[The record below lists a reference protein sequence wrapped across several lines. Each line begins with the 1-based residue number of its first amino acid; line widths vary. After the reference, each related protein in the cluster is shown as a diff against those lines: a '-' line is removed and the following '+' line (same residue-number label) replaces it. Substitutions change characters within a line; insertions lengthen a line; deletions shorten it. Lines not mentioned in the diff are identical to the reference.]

1 MLAPPLTIRFSL
13 FPNNASLRAL
23 TVFPQVTWASIKTS
37 MNELMYKI
45 ASMKFQDPAEGEEA
59 SVKKF
64 RALYE
69 EIQNAFREFAD

>member
-1 MLAPPLTIRFSL
+1 
-13 FPNNASLRAL
+13 
-23 TVFPQVTWASIKTS
+23 